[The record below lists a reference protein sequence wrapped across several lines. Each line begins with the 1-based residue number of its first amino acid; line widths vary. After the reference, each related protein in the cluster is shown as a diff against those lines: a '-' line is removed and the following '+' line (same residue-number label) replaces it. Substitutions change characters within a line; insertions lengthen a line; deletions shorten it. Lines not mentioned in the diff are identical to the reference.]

1 MVNVTLEY
9 MIMIPLMIFEI
20 ILFPYV
26 ANMMISNWT
35 VSKETL
41 QLQEAATNIGSA
53 VGQMYAA
60 LNHDTISTVNVTSTV
75 TAAKTIDDRTYT
87 ATGTLRT
94 ALDSVLNSTKILDI
108 TLTLDDIGIQTT
120 TSVIL
125 GPNVN
130 WKASSEFVSNSN
142 FASIISEKLGNG
154 TIYMYFGH

>member
-26 ANMMISNWT
+26 ANLMISNWT

-41 QLQEAATNIGSA
+41 QLQEAASNIGSS

-60 LNHDTISTVNVTSTV
+60 LNHDTISTVNVTSTIS
-75 TAAKTIDDRTYT
+75 AAKTIDNYAYIAR
-87 ATGTLRT
+87 GTLRT

-108 TLTLDDIGIQTT
+108 TLTINTTTIQTT

-130 WKASSEFVSNSN
+130 WKGSSEFVSNSN
-142 FASIISEKLGNG
+142 FAAIISEKLSNG
-154 TIYMYFGH
+154 TIYMYFAH

>member
-26 ANMMISNWT
+26 ANLMMTNWT

-41 QLQEAATNIGSA
+41 QLQETASNIGSSI
-53 VGQMYAA
+53 GQVYAA
-60 LNHDTISTVNVTSTV
+60 LNHDTISAVNVTSSIDCP
-75 TAAKTIDDRTYT
+75 KTLDGYIYT
-87 ATGTLRT
+87 ARGTLRT
-94 ALDSVLNSTKILDI
+94 SMDSVLSSTKILDL
-108 TLTLDDIGIQTT
+108 TLTLNNTMIQTT

-130 WKASSEFVSNSN
+130 WNNSTVFVSSTNN
-142 FASIISEKLGNG
+142 PAIISQKLSNG
-154 TIYMYFGH
+154 TINLYFSS